1 MPDFDKNLQPI
12 IKKDEIPSVD
22 VKVQAPNKVAP
33 IQFSSPNGGGVS
45 DLSQPVDIFSE
56 LKNASNASNY
66 RPKGMFVTDATLEA
80 NKRYRTFNPT
90 IDNMEDFSGYGQS
103 GLEQAANGILKGAN
117 LVGTTIAGGFGMIYG
132 TGKSI
137 ATGKLSDIWN
147 NEILQGLDE
156 WNNKVDNELLPNFY
170 TDVEKNANWYSTKN
184 WFTPNFLFDKLVK
197 NSGFAI
203 GAMVSGNIANAGL
216 LRAGA
221 LLGKA
226 ASAGAIAAESSQ
238 AFKLFTPLLRNTS
251 RAFSSAKNLEAYDIL
266 RKEITSIADL
276 TARSSKLA
284 EIARVTNKI
293 AGISDGARRTIIA
306 AYSSAGEAAFEGLQ
320 TASQYKQ
327 VLIDQYKKDNAGQEP
342 LGEDL
347 KAIESD
353 VERLGNVS
361 FLGNLALLGVTE
373 YVQLPYLMGSS
384 YSASRR
390 VKNSLLGQVDN
401 VVLKDGKYV
410 AAQIAPSTKFG
421 KIYQKAKGVS
431 KYIFDP
437 KEAGQEIGQYAL
449 QVGAQNYFRKGYEG
463 KEANV
468 WVDGFLYGLTGVDE
482 RGTDVGA
489 LVSKEG
495 IESGILGGITGGL
508 MQAKGRYKTNKATA
522 SNTSEF
528 LNQLNSTPYFKQ
540 AFQDRLASTN
550 RSVVL
555 QQQHEAAI
563 MQDDKLEAKD
573 IEADMMHNYLST
585 RIKYGRFD
593 MVMDDLAEL
602 KQTGITEQGLAS
614 LKEQGLANIN
624 DTTTSFQQRIS
635 ALESTAK
642 NTEQLYRALNLR
654 YSGEILTDAEGM
666 PVLSPEGKQ
675 LRKYSDEVID
685 KLVYASSKIAD
696 YDLRIPQVNSGLSQ
710 AGISTMDVLQSIIL
724 DGKPNKVAT
733 EEALSQINNLDV
745 TSDIKDELKT
755 QLSDM
760 IELSLRR
767 KLFIEEY
774 DDIKKNPLNYTYD
787 GGYGAD
793 EKIDTS
799 PAVVEQKEKIDTE
812 LQIGKEYSLKESIR
826 KEGSS
831 LQFAPKIT
839 VLSKTLGGEF
849 EVRLPNGKIKF
860 LTPTEFKNYNISDDN
875 NSSQELADILDK
887 AIDTVLAKDDYAGIV
902 NLGLIPG
909 ETKLDFI
916 NSLDNQKLIDDVE
929 SEYNKQSEELRKFK
943 EEQEQTKQR
952 LLKNSEQIKN
962 EQAQIENNSG
972 NVSTPDTSTV
982 ELPEGKLK
990 SAERFFVSGITE
1002 SEDDN
1007 DPTQSA
1013 AHIKRSREFLN
1024 NTNNFPNREKLRA
1037 ILVTPN
1043 QLNALGLTG
1052 LIQTSYNVTLDTRVE
1067 DIPGALDVENGFVAQ
1082 VFVIQKGKDLFFVD
1096 KNGKELTKVGE
1107 QVNLDEV
1114 VFQTMPT
1121 TKLTYANGKPRYRSN
1136 EKEEF
1141 ERSAEEWKALRKQ
1154 LFSAGPDVFTSY
1166 EFDISRGIP
1175 YETKDSEGNK
1185 EKNHVG
1191 SVLVPENKIATQ
1203 EGLIVI
1209 PTTGFIVHKGEN
1221 LSYSNGV
1228 PVLQYGDTVQFL
1240 NNRKFN
1246 NREAKG
1252 IYQVIKALAEDVVK
1266 QSEAGK
1272 PIRINREYST
1282 FLQNVLYWK
1291 SKSGTVNDN
1300 QIYIDVANMTIN
1312 LGKESYSINEIA
1324 NNETQIV
1331 NQLENA
1337 YNNINS
1343 NTLTKSFSEPFVEHY
1358 INKDGEFTTSTW
1370 KNYQSYLLSSK
1381 YPNGSSRT
1389 INDTPLSTSI
1399 NKPTEAVPYSF
1410 KQKYAT
1416 LIGVEF
1422 PVTKITPKA
1431 EPITAPKEQKVK
1443 IGEYTVGEENV
1454 YQLTNGIVTFTP
1466 TISSEGFVEVSVT
1479 SNDTIKTIAEN
1490 KELVNNVIVDAL
1502 KQIDKF
1508 NPLATNEELV
1518 LDYVTFRIAGDLQK
1532 QKDAQ
1537 APVAAAPVPVLK
1549 AQQAPIVSDETEIG
1563 YLSVGGFLD
1572 KNRERVIKNA
1582 ETIIGGD
1589 LEKLKNVLEDFFKK
1603 NNLSFQEGLS
1613 KYNTAEYEKKA
1624 DNYVKPRTRF
1634 DFISNEYGGLR
1645 IPEGAAE
1652 NNVFIYV
1659 DNYIQ
1664 NIKQLEKFK
1673 NPQLIKVISKSS
1685 VTGKVTK
1692 SEPYTAEIKLAE
1704 APKAEVKPE
1713 ASVAPVVEKKEETPV
1728 SDIETKSSEISPY
1741 GVIAADYLFTG
1752 GSGVILSTDYFIQ
1765 ALSGS
1770 FIKAGGLIEQIRNKY
1785 INKVG
1790 DLGNIRESIGTENY
1804 NKMIA
1809 EIRDAINSTYN
1820 NQEVNDIFNV
1830 VLNNATGFP
1839 NRLGNDVSARLEQ
1852 INSEL
1857 TTAQLVQESTIDA
1870 LEEKKPEAPKEKK
1883 ANKFKGFSG
1892 PSAEYR
1898 TIGVDGQERMT
1909 DAEFQLFKEWHVANV
1924 PNIPFEVLNRI
1935 ITTATGEKA
1944 WGAFEN
1950 GVAKFVKGGLRGTE
1964 YHEIGE
1970 AIWNGM
1976 LSKEEQEA
1984 ILADERT
1991 KSGTFKDR
1999 ASGKTYSYD
2008 DSKVSDKI
2016 LKERIMDDF
2025 ADYRLGKLPARSLG
2039 EKVRTFF
2046 KMIMDFFKS
2055 FVTKPSLKEE
2065 LFKAIDAGKFKDR
2078 VLKEGVENE
2087 FAEYRA
2093 VEGLTEQQTHEF
2105 VQDMTARAA
2114 GILYKEGDKKLLF
2127 SPLDITADQMF
2138 DQIEQQYANEVDG
2151 DGYSKI
2157 DLLGEE
2163 AWNELKTKTKQSLRT
2178 LGISFDE
2185 SNKADIN
2192 NEDTNKNDYAPEPFT
2207 TDWKKTSTGAIKF
2220 SLATLIDT
2228 QANNQEG
2235 GLTLA
2240 LPAPKLSSVGGY
2252 KLLNFGRT
2260 FATLLDKLGNTTSVN
2275 KVLDK
2280 VVDLS
2285 NNDPNYVRLYY
2296 RLGGKVNDAGEKYLQ
2311 FKDFT
2316 NDDWRYFIQ
2325 FTQTFTKQKPEAL
2338 IQYKS
2343 GNEVYFA
2350 PANLYTAIKQTQ
2362 QGWIENIKT
2371 IAKEKD
2377 GLIKYNKTEK
2387 TYQVKSLKGK
2397 VTENSNGTWTA
2408 TSPSGESSNHQTEK
2422 DAKAAAKKFDISIKT
2437 NKAMIKFL
2445 GDLGINF
2452 DLNVYNNLKV
2462 SQKNTFTK
2470 AVNSIYTYLGT
2481 TPDILSVSSK
2491 TLGIS
2496 GPLSTLAELYN
2507 KVTNP
2512 NQEST
2517 YFGVE
2522 NQRIGS
2528 FAENNNSSVFENE
2541 FNESETLDELLSK
2554 RPELNDIFSTNSQ
2567 VLKKGGLFFNE
2578 EGVRIRQIKIGYIQG
2593 TKIIDDNKGIKT
2605 TKLGLGDRFTQEI
2618 NNNLEG
2624 NYYILLP
2631 GDSSTEWMMNL
2642 GNTISFKNIESGKAS
2657 SDINSIFKGYLS
2669 DDVAL
2674 ALDSDNRNLKNIGN
2688 KGKELR
2694 FFKDILFDK
2703 QLKTINDMIESG
2715 STQEQIEE
2723 YINSKEAIG
2732 EINNAIQEYIK
2743 GTVAETR
2750 NILINNN
2757 QVYTLGENEFS
2768 YPGIIDSFEKSEK
2781 LNKNSMSSETLD
2793 NILTFTNVNYII
2805 NNIEYH
2811 KVLFGDPFQF
2821 AIKSGKLDETKRI
2834 KSFLSPRRT
2843 TFDSAELNTFLNE
2856 NFNKAGDIQLSP
2868 GDPGYTEFKSHT
2880 NTISVTDV
2888 TLAGS
2893 LSNVIPAYAKTNEAD
2908 AASWLMD
2915 NTYREIK
2922 IKNGQWTDE
2931 AEAFH
2936 QWQMAYT
2943 RQNFSG
2949 YKYTNSALENYDK
2962 ELISKSAPKHKIEVL
2977 KPIVSGNKFGE
2988 NKFNLVLD
2996 KFSQM
3001 PIYYSMVE
3009 GTNLE
3014 KLYKQMFDN
3023 GIGYAIVESGRKVGV
3038 DKTHT
3043 LYNPDGSFNEEV
3055 FSENTIVKVPWKAYG
3070 IQVETVSEDDK
3081 EQTRGSQLT
3090 KLSSMDLFD
3099 NGVPTSEVAQKEYL
3113 RNKDILD
3120 KMHENAYN
3128 ELLVKLGVEDM
3139 NNGFKLVNG
3148 KAVSETLMY
3157 EMLRRE
3163 VSDNTIDAIQLD
3175 ENDQFKIPFEAAP
3188 SYIQIRNIMY
3198 SIIDK
3203 ALIRPKMNGGA
3214 HVQVPVTM
3222 FESATKGRDLTIKT
3236 DKGWVKISKDQYA
3249 KLSDE
3254 QKKKVV
3260 LTDSTLKFYTKENP
3274 YCEILLPHWFKNK
3287 FNNKAKFPNDEA
3299 ILKYL
3304 NSSPEGRSILKG
3316 IGFRIPTQ
3324 ALSSVEVFRVKGF
3337 LPEYMGS
3344 TVVVPSEITTKAG
3357 SDFDIDKLNMYL
3369 KSTYVD
3375 RTGNV
3380 RLVNYLGSENDTKE
3394 FYGKVFDDVL
3404 ENKAI
3409 KKSELLEALQ
3419 IEIYNLDDS
3428 KGLSDRYSNLISS
3441 LIEKSQDVNN
3451 LEEEVIN
3458 EIENLSDKQVQAVY
3472 KEKFIKDMYK
3482 KSLENEY
3489 YDSLE
3494 KLITLPEN
3502 FNRLI
3507 SPVDDA
3513 GLEKLSEKLNYL
3525 RGYNEDA
3532 IKNRI
3537 LNRNYMTTLRNTF
3550 VMAKKWVGIAAV
3562 NITNLSLKQKSK
3574 IYIDP
3579 ARFTNASIR
3588 DQKILGDGN
3597 IILKHNTVN
3606 VNGQEYISLS
3616 GTTVKGSEEL
3626 ISNRLSGYATSFVD
3640 VANKPY
3646 ITDIIQSD
3654 LVVGT
3659 FMFLENIGAGE
3670 QTAYFLNQP
3679 IITEYLKMLDS
3690 TGAKGLFNKDNI
3702 EKIKNRFGGER
3713 VKTEESFGTTFD
3725 VNKLEQNIKDYYG
3738 NKNEML
3744 NPQQEA
3750 EQEAIF
3756 NEFLKYAKMA
3766 EYAFKFTQAT
3776 NYDTT
3781 SFKNSSTFAR
3791 KTWNTDVARESNII
3805 SSVDDIL
3812 KNTFIGNQK
3821 DILSKSMQA
3830 MGAIF
3835 KLEQDS
3841 LRIIT
3846 DDILKPY
3853 GENTFMSSDDFE
3865 KLANKVKADFLDYI
3879 IQTKTGINSR
3889 IKELLV
3895 DPSTSV
3901 ATRLEQAKKDYPD
3914 VQILKEFQVVSGDRV
3929 DGAKSVKLIADRTLA
3944 YDNDLYVGM
3953 MRELRDYNDDLNKLY
3968 NDLVNVA
3975 ILQGTYQSAI
3985 SIKDIIPIEDY
3996 SDKVGY
4002 VLDSIVAN
4010 ESLDAFSKGMF
4021 YINNFKDDT
4030 IMPIVQPKFFAT
4042 SEAPIAEQQD
4052 SFGNYYADIYQY
4064 YSSLFPNIEAFSIKS
4079 SERKILLLSEKWNAY
4094 DVQNDFIKV
4103 PRVVTDKKTG
4113 ESIDMVTGQTVTKLD
4128 YAIRKSKGDQS
4139 LKDVFGYAKVKLPDG
4154 TPLTTPDKQ
4163 GNLQHV
4169 YKLVNLQGD
4178 SPRTS
4183 EYYDDLNKQSVL
4195 ENGTIKMNQVIPD
4208 EKIIEYYG
4216 GKVQAKDV
4224 SLLDIESKTDDSKYA
4239 PEGLP
4244 PINRTPK
4251 QC

>member
-1 MPDFDKNLQPI
+1 MNQ
-12 IKKDEIPSVD
+12 
-22 VKVQAPNKVAP
+22 
-33 IQFSSPNGGGVS
+33 
-45 DLSQPVDIFSE
+45 DL
-56 LKNASNASNY
+56 
-66 RPKGMFVTDATLEA
+66 
-80 NKRYRTFNPT
+80 
-90 IDNMEDFSGYGQS
+90 
-103 GLEQAANGILKGAN
+103 
-117 LVGTTIAGGFGMIYG
+117 
-132 TGKSI
+132 
-137 ATGKLSDIWN
+137 
-147 NEILQGLDE
+147 LDE
-156 WNNKVDNELLPNFY
+156 
-170 TDVEKNANWYSTKN
+170 VE
-184 WFTPNFLFDKLVK
+184 
-197 NSGFAI
+197 
-203 GAMVSGNIANAGL
+203 
-216 LRAGA
+216 
-221 LLGKA
+221 
-226 ASAGAIAAESSQ
+226 
-238 AFKLFTPLLRNTS
+238 
-251 RAFSSAKNLEAYDIL
+251 
-266 RKEITSIADL
+266 
-276 TARSSKLA
+276 
-284 EIARVTNKI
+284 
-293 AGISDGARRTIIA
+293 
-306 AYSSAGEAAFEGLQ
+306 
-320 TASQYKQ
+320 
-327 VLIDQYKKDNAGQEP
+327 
-342 LGEDL
+342 
-347 KAIESD
+347 
-353 VERLGNVS
+353 
-361 FLGNLALLGVTE
+361 
-373 YVQLPYLMGSS
+373 
-384 YSASRR
+384 
-390 VKNSLLGQVDN
+390 
-401 VVLKDGKYV
+401 
-410 AAQIAPSTKFG
+410 
-421 KIYQKAKGVS
+421 
-431 KYIFDP
+431 
-437 KEAGQEIGQYAL
+437 
-449 QVGAQNYFRKGYEG
+449 
-463 KEANV
+463 
-468 WVDGFLYGLTGVDE
+468 
-482 RGTDVGA
+482 
-489 LVSKEG
+489 
-495 IESGILGGITGGL
+495 
-508 MQAKGRYKTNKATA
+508 
-522 SNTSEF
+522 
-528 LNQLNSTPYFKQ
+528 
-540 AFQDRLASTN
+540 
-550 RSVVL
+550 
-555 QQQHEAAI
+555 
-563 MQDDKLEAKD
+563 
-573 IEADMMHNYLST
+573 
-585 RIKYGRFD
+585 
-593 MVMDDLAEL
+593 AEL
-602 KQTGITEQGLAS
+602 K
-614 LKEQGLANIN
+614 
-624 DTTTSFQQRIS
+624 
-635 ALESTAK
+635 
-642 NTEQLYRALNLR
+642 ALN
-654 YSGEILTDAEGM
+654 
-666 PVLSPEGKQ
+666 GK
-675 LRKYSDEVID
+675 
-685 KLVYASSKIAD
+685 
-696 YDLRIPQVNSGLSQ
+696 
-710 AGISTMDVLQSIIL
+710 
-724 DGKPNKVAT
+724 
-733 EEALSQINNLDV
+733 
-745 TSDIKDELKT
+745 
-755 QLSDM
+755 
-760 IELSLRR
+760 
-767 KLFIEEY
+767 
-774 DDIKKNPLNYTYD
+774 
-787 GGYGAD
+787 
-793 EKIDTS
+793 
-799 PAVVEQKEKIDTE
+799 
-812 LQIGKEYSLKESIR
+812 
-826 KEGSS
+826 
-831 LQFAPKIT
+831 T
-839 VLSKTLGGEF
+839 V
-849 EVRLPNGKIKF
+849 
-860 LTPTEFKNYNISDDN
+860 
-875 NSSQELADILDK
+875 
-887 AIDTVLAKDDYAGIV
+887 
-902 NLGLIPG
+902 
-909 ETKLDFI
+909 
-916 NSLDNQKLIDDVE
+916 
-929 SEYNKQSEELRKFK
+929 
-943 EEQEQTKQR
+943 
-952 LLKNSEQIKN
+952 EQIK
-962 EQAQIENNSG
+962 
-972 NVSTPDTSTV
+972 
-982 ELPEGKLK
+982 L
-990 SAERFFVSGITE
+990 
-1002 SEDDN
+1002 
-1007 DPTQSA
+1007 
-1013 AHIKRSREFLN
+1013 
-1024 NTNNFPNREKLRA
+1024 EKD
-1037 ILVTPN
+1037 
-1043 QLNALGLTG
+1043 Q
-1052 LIQTSYNVTLDTRVE
+1052 
-1067 DIPGALDVENGFVAQ
+1067 
-1082 VFVIQKGKDLFFVD
+1082 
-1096 KNGKELTKVGE
+1096 
-1107 QVNLDEV
+1107 
-1114 VFQTMPT
+1114 
-1121 TKLTYANGKPRYRSN
+1121 
-1136 EKEEF
+1136 
-1141 ERSAEEWKALRKQ
+1141 
-1154 LFSAGPDVFTSY
+1154 
-1166 EFDISRGIP
+1166 
-1175 YETKDSEGNK
+1175 
-1185 EKNHVG
+1185 
-1191 SVLVPENKIATQ
+1191 NKI
-1203 EGLIVI
+1203 
-1209 PTTGFIVHKGEN
+1209 F
-1221 LSYSNGV
+1221 
-1228 PVLQYGDTVQFL
+1228 
-1240 NNRKFN
+1240 
-1246 NREAKG
+1246 
-1252 IYQVIKALAEDVVK
+1252 
-1266 QSEAGK
+1266 
-1272 PIRINREYST
+1272 
-1282 FLQNVLYWK
+1282 
-1291 SKSGTVNDN
+1291 
-1300 QIYIDVANMTIN
+1300 
-1312 LGKESYSINEIA
+1312 
-1324 NNETQIV
+1324 
-1331 NQLENA
+1331 
-1337 YNNINS
+1337 
-1343 NTLTKSFSEPFVEHY
+1343 
-1358 INKDGEFTTSTW
+1358 
-1370 KNYQSYLLSSK
+1370 
-1381 YPNGSSRT
+1381 
-1389 INDTPLSTSI
+1389 
-1399 NKPTEAVPYSF
+1399 
-1410 KQKYAT
+1410 
-1416 LIGVEF
+1416 
-1422 PVTKITPKA
+1422 
-1431 EPITAPKEQKVK
+1431 
-1443 IGEYTVGEENV
+1443 
-1454 YQLTNGIVTFTP
+1454 
-1466 TISSEGFVEVSVT
+1466 
-1479 SNDTIKTIAEN
+1479 
-1490 KELVNNVIVDAL
+1490 
-1502 KQIDKF
+1502 KQIDKI
-1508 NPLATNEELV
+1508 NADIEKAEEDGNATRVQNLIQQRSEL
-1518 LDYVTFRIAGDLQK
+1518 Y
-1532 QKDAQ
+1532 
-1537 APVAAAPVPVLK
+1537 P
-1549 AQQAPIVSDETEIG
+1549 
-1563 YLSVGGFLD
+1563 
-1572 KNRERVIKNA
+1572 
-1582 ETIIGGD
+1582 
-1589 LEKLKNVLEDFFKK
+1589 
-1603 NNLSFQEGLS
+1603 
-1613 KYNTAEYEKKA
+1613 
-1624 DNYVKPRTRF
+1624 
-1634 DFISNEYGGLR
+1634 
-1645 IPEGAAE
+1645 
-1652 NNVFIYV
+1652 
-1659 DNYIQ
+1659 
-1664 NIKQLEKFK
+1664 
-1673 NPQLIKVISKSS
+1673 
-1685 VTGKVTK
+1685 
-1692 SEPYTAEIKLAE
+1692 KLAE
-1704 APKAEVKPE
+1704 LDAKIKGDQTTAPSANIEAQKADMEKGIILAIPSEGNENRDEIPLSEVLKNQDTKYYNLENNISAIIADRIVYLIDKNYPDKNGNYITEKIYKNSKDEFSRVNKPNLE
-1713 ASVAPVVEKKEETPV
+1713 IVTKALNQNLEER
-1728 SDIETKSSEISPY
+1728 
-1741 GVIAADYLFTG
+1741 YL
-1752 GSGVILSTDYFIQ
+1752 
-1765 ALSGS
+1765 
-1770 FIKAGGLIEQIRNKY
+1770 
-1785 INKVG
+1785 
-1790 DLGNIRESIGTENY
+1790 
-1804 NKMIA
+1804 
-1809 EIRDAINSTYN
+1809 
-1820 NQEVNDIFNV
+1820 
-1830 VLNNATGFP
+1830 
-1839 NRLGNDVSARLEQ
+1839 RLEEAVKVLKTKYDA
-1852 INSEL
+1852 EL
-1857 TTAQLVQESTIDA
+1857 AA
-1870 LEEKKPEAPKEKK
+1870 LEGKQIKAPKEKK
-1883 ANKFKGFSG
+1883 ANKFKDFSG

-1898 TIGVDGQERMT
+1898 MIGADGQERMT
-1909 DAEFQLFKEWHVANV
+1909 DAELQLFKEWHAANV
-1924 PNIPFEVLNRI
+1924 SNIPFEVLNRI

-1950 GVAKFVKGGLRGTE
+1950 GVVKFVKGGLRGTE

-2039 EKVRTFF
+2039 EKVRMFF

-2078 VLKEGVENE
+2078 LLKEGVENQ

-2093 VEGLTEQQTHEF
+2093 VEGLTEQETHEF

-2138 DQIEQQYANEVDG
+2138 DQIEQQYANEKNKDKF
-2151 DGYSKI
+2151 SKL
-2157 DLLGEE
+2157 DFLGEE

-2207 TDWKKTSTGAIKF
+2207 IDWKKTSTGAIKF

-2240 LPAPKLSSVGGY
+2240 LPAPKLSSIGGY

-2377 GLIKYNKTEK
+2377 GLIKYNKAEK

-2437 NKAMIKFL
+2437 NKAMVKFL

-2452 DLNVYNNLKV
+2452 DLNVYNNLKA

-2491 TLGIS
+2491 TLGIN

-2642 GNTISFKNIESGKAS
+2642 GNTISFKDVESGKALN
-2657 SDINSIFKGYLS
+2657 DVNSIFRGYLS

-2732 EINNAIQEYIK
+2732 EINSAIQEYIK

-3260 LTDSTLKFYTKENP
+3260 LTDSTLKFYTKEDP

-3304 NSSPEGRSILKG
+3304 NSSPEGKSILKG

-3419 IEIYNLDDS
+3419 IEIYNLDDP

-3458 EIENLSDKQVQAVY
+3458 EIENLSDKQVQAIY

-3513 GLEKLSEKLNYL
+3513 GLEKLSEKLNDL

-3944 YDNDLYVGM
+3944 YDNNLYVGM

-4002 VLDSIVAN
+4002 VLNSIVAN

-4021 YINNFKDDT
+4021 YVNNFKDDT

>member
-943 EEQEQTKQR
+943 EEQEQAKQR

-1221 LSYSNGV
+1221 LSYPNGV

-1454 YQLTNGIVTFTP
+1454 YQLTNGTVNFIP

-1502 KQIDKF
+1502 KKIDKF
-1508 NPLATNEELV
+1508 NPLATDEELV
-1518 LDYVTFRIAGDLQK
+1518 LDYVTFRIAGDLQT

-1537 APVAAAPVPVLK
+1537 AP
-1549 AQQAPIVSDETEIG
+1549 
-1563 YLSVGGFLD
+1563 
-1572 KNRERVIKNA
+1572 
-1582 ETIIGGD
+1582 
-1589 LEKLKNVLEDFFKK
+1589 
-1603 NNLSFQEGLS
+1603 
-1613 KYNTAEYEKKA
+1613 
-1624 DNYVKPRTRF
+1624 
-1634 DFISNEYGGLR
+1634 
-1645 IPEGAAE
+1645 
-1652 NNVFIYV
+1652 
-1659 DNYIQ
+1659 
-1664 NIKQLEKFK
+1664 
-1673 NPQLIKVISKSS
+1673 
-1685 VTGKVTK
+1685 
-1692 SEPYTAEIKLAE
+1692 
-1704 APKAEVKPE
+1704 
-1713 ASVAPVVEKKEETPV
+1713 VAPVVEKKEETPAV
-1728 SDIETKSSEISPY
+1728 
-1741 GVIAADYLFTG
+1741 
-1752 GSGVILSTDYFIQ
+1752 
-1765 ALSGS
+1765 
-1770 FIKAGGLIEQIRNKY
+1770 
-1785 INKVG
+1785 
-1790 DLGNIRESIGTENY
+1790 
-1804 NKMIA
+1804 
-1809 EIRDAINSTYN
+1809 
-1820 NQEVNDIFNV
+1820 
-1830 VLNNATGFP
+1830 
-1839 NRLGNDVSARLEQ
+1839 
-1852 INSEL
+1852 
-1857 TTAQLVQESTIDA
+1857 
-1870 LEEKKPEAPKEKK
+1870 EEKKPKAPKEKK

-1909 DAEFQLFKEWHVANV
+1909 DAEFQLFKEWHAANAAT
-1924 PNIPFEVLNRI
+1924 IPYEVLENI
-1935 ITTATGEKA
+1935 ITTNTGEKA
-1944 WGAFEN
+1944 WGVFEN
-1950 GVAKFVKGGLRGTE
+1950 NVVKFVKGGLRGTE

-1976 LSKEEQEA
+1976 LTSEEQQA
-1984 ILADERT
+1984 ILDQERARP
-1991 KSGTFKDR
+1991 GTFKDR
-1999 ASGKTYSYD
+1999 ASRKTYSYD
-2008 DSKVSDKI
+2008 DANVSDKI

-2025 ADYRLGKLPARSLG
+2025 ADYRVGKLPAKSLG
-2039 EKVRTFF
+2039 ERVRRFF

-2377 GLIKYNKTEK
+2377 GLIKYNKSEK

-2452 DLNVYNNLKV
+2452 DLNVYNNLKA

-2642 GNTISFKNIESGKAS
+2642 NNTISFKDVESGKALN
-2657 SDINSIFKGYLS
+2657 DVNSIFRGYLS

-2674 ALDSDNRNLKNIGN
+2674 ALDSDNRNLKNIGD

-2732 EINNAIQEYIK
+2732 EINSAIQEYIK

-3260 LTDSTLKFYTKENP
+3260 LTDSTLKFYTKEDP

-3419 IEIYNLDDS
+3419 IEIYNLDDP

-3458 EIENLSDKQVQAVY
+3458 EIENLSDKQVQAIY

-3670 QTAYFLNQP
+3670 QSAYFLNQP
-3679 IITEYLKMLDS
+3679 IITEYLKMLNGK
-3690 TGAKGLFNKDNI
+3690 GAKNLFDKGNINEIKTLFFAHTDVLNDKNATIDLFELENNI
-3702 EKIKNRFGGER
+3702 ENYSNYKIGWHGKGGPSELENA
-3713 VKTEESFGTTFD
+3713 VQQKIFD
-3725 VNKLEQNIKDYYG
+3725 
-3738 NKNEML
+3738 
-3744 NPQQEA
+3744 
-3750 EQEAIF
+3750 
-3756 NEFLKYAKMA
+3756 EFLKYAKMA

-3821 DILSKSMQA
+3821 NILSKSMQA

-3929 DGAKSVKLIADRTLA
+3929 DGAKSVKLIADRSLA

-4021 YINNFKDDT
+4021 YVNNFKDDT

-4183 EYYDDLNKQSVL
+4183 EYYDDLNKESVL

-4224 SLLDIESKTDDSKYA
+4224 SLKQDSSEDQNA

-4244 PINRTPK
+4244 PIDRTPK